1 MWIPAAISVAAR
13 LTFIGRKSL
22 WIDEALASGV
32 SSMGLGE
39 LVRKIA
45 TGTPHP
51 PLAFLIIRLSTLL
64 FGSGEVGLRVLIAL
78 VVASAS
84 IPVYRLVL
92 RSFGQKPA
100 FWSAMLWAVC
110 PFTVSLG
117 QEAWVYGI
125 NASLSL
131 WLLDFADMSWRG
143 SRRALAGFVA
153 IGIAGILTQHIFI
166 LSILIAGGFY
176 FAVPPVKRVSWKVPA
191 ISTGL
196 LLLAY
201 VPVGLFF
208 LEQFRKRSI
217 RMASAGF
224 ASGLGNRLLIRAPS
238 EFFRLLAGGLLPEI
252 SRNLLDRP
260 RMLAASVVNVVLI
273 TSMLVRTFVSR
284 DTALRLKLWLLVSLL
299 LPFAFFLKDAP
310 TIRQLAA
317 VWMPFILVSGFVFG
331 KHRWSGALVVS
342 LCLVALIPYYSL
354 ESFPYHRSDWRAG
367 VETIESLANE
377 CDVVLI
383 VGGKSTGLAWDF
395 YASGRLTRLTPGG
408 NEPFLSDLE
417 RSRID
422 MNSVLDS
429 LMGDHERV
437 WVLVDQWGGTTS
449 AALAE
454 GYSLERCIP
463 ISPRM
468 EVGLIVRNR

>member
-1 MWIPAAISVAAR
+1 MWIPASVSLAAR
-13 LTFIGRKSL
+13 LVFLGRKSL

-32 SSMGLGE
+32 SRMGFGE
-39 LVRKIA
+39 LVQNIV

-51 PLAFLIIRLSTLL
+51 PLTFLLIRLSTLL
-64 FGSGEVGLRVLIAL
+64 FGQSEVGLRMLIAL
-78 VVASAS
+78 AVASAS
-84 IPVYRLVL
+84 IPVYRLVR
-92 RSFGQKPA
+92 RSFGRKPA

-110 PFTVSLG
+110 PFAVSLG

-143 SRRALAGFVA
+143 SRRALAGFVV
-153 IGIAGILTQHIFI
+153 IGIAGILTQHVFI

-176 FAVPPVKRVSWKVPA
+176 FAIPPMKRISWKVPA

-208 LEQFRKRSI
+208 LGQFRGRSI
-217 RMASAGF
+217 RIASAGL
-224 ASGLGNRLLIRAPS
+224 AGGLRNRLLIRAPS

-252 SRNLLDRP
+252 SQNLLDRP
-260 RMLAASVVNVVLI
+260 RMLAAYVFNVVLI

-284 DTALRLKLWLLVSLL
+284 DTALRLKIWLLASLL
-299 LPFAFFLKDAP
+299 LPISLFLKDDP
-310 TIRQLAA
+310 TIRQLAV
-317 VWMPFILVSGFVFG
+317 VWMPFVLVSGLVFW

-342 LCLVALIPYYSL
+342 LCLLALVPYYSL
-354 ESFPYHRSDWRAG
+354 ESFPYHRSNWRAG
-367 VETIESLANE
+367 VETIESLADDS
-377 CDVVLI
+377 DVVL
-383 VGGKSTGLAWDF
+383 VAGGKSTAFAWDF
-395 YASGRLTRLTPGG
+395 YASGNLTRLTPGG
-408 NEPFLSDLE
+408 NEPFLPDLE
-417 RSRID
+417 RSPID
-422 MNSVLDS
+422 VLSVLDS
-429 LMGDHERV
+429 LLGDHERV

-449 AALAE
+449 ASLTE
-454 GYSLERCIP
+454 GYALERCIP

-468 EVGLIVRNR
+468 EVGLVVSNR

>member
-1 MWIPAAISVAAR
+1 MWIPAAVSVAAR
-13 LTFIGRKSL
+13 LAFIGRKSL
-22 WIDEALASGV
+22 WVDEALASGV
-32 SSMGLGE
+32 SGMGLGE
-39 LVRKIA
+39 LVQKIA

-51 PLAFLIIRLSTLL
+51 PLAFLLIRFSTLL
-64 FGSGEVGLRVLIAL
+64 FGQSETGLRVLIAL
-78 VVASAS
+78 AVASAS
-84 IPVYRLVL
+84 IPVYRLVR
-92 RSFGQKPA
+92 RSFGRRPA

-110 PFTVSLG
+110 PFAVSLG

-166 LSILIAGGFY
+166 LSILIAGSFY
-176 FAVPPVKRVSWKVPA
+176 FTVPPMKRVSWKVPA

-208 LEQFRKRSI
+208 LEQFRRRSI

-224 ASGLGNRLLIRAPS
+224 ASGLRNSLLVHVPS
-238 EFFRLLAGGLLPEI
+238 QFFRLLSGGLLPEI

-260 RMLAASVVNVVLI
+260 RMLAAYVFNVVLI

-284 DTALRLKLWLLVSLL
+284 DTVLRLKIWLLASLM
-299 LPFAFFLKDAP
+299 LPFALFLKDAP
-310 TIRQLAA
+310 TIRQLSA
-317 VWMPFILVSGFVFG
+317 VWMPFVLVSGLVFG
-331 KHRWSGALVVS
+331 KYKWSGALVVS

-354 ESFPYHRSDWRAG
+354 ESFPYHRSNWRAG
-367 VETIESLANE
+367 VETIESLASE

-383 VGGKSTGLAWDF
+383 TGGKSTGLAWDF

-408 NEPFLSDLE
+408 SEPFLSDLE
-417 RSRID
+417 RTRID
-422 MNSVLDS
+422 IYSVLDS

-437 WVLVDQWGGTTS
+437 WVLVDYWGRTTS
-449 AALAE
+449 ATLAE
-454 GYSLERCIP
+454 GYDLERCIP
-463 ISPRM
+463 ISSHM